1 MAISNTKVTL
11 LCPVEKVWNKV
22 TDLTDFA
29 WRSDLANIKNY
40 RKELGQ
46 GSFMRMEAEQH
57 SILPKI

>member
-29 WRSDLANIKNY
+29 WRSDLADIKIIERNLD
-40 RKELGQ
+40 R
-46 GSFMRMEAEQH
+46 EA
-57 SILPKI
+57 L